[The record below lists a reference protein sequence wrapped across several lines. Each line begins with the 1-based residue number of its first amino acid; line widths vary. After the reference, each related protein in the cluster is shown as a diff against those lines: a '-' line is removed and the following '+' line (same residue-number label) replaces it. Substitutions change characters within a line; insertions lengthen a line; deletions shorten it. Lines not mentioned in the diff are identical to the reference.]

1 LTRCQN
7 TSGSDMMP
15 RKTPE
20 LIASRRNEIINAC
33 STLYSK
39 KGFADISMA
48 DIAKGTTFTR
58 TSIYNYFHTKEE
70 IFLALLQR
78 EYDGWADEMDSEMD
92 SAATMSDEELAE
104 FLACSLDSRR
114 QMLRLLSMNFYDME
128 GNSRMENL
136 TDFKRSYR
144 RTMQSVKTLV
154 SGCHSEFDEDDLNG
168 FLYSFFPFLY
178 GLCPYTEVTD
188 RQEEAMSAAGVEFVH
203 HSVHDLT
210 FALVVNLLKR

>member
-1 LTRCQN
+1 
-7 TSGSDMMP
+7 MP
-15 RKTPE
+15 KKTPE
-20 LIASRRNEIINAC
+20 LIANRRNEIINAC

-48 DIAKGTTFTR
+48 DIAQETTFTR

-78 EYDGWADEMDSEMD
+78 EYDGWADEID
-92 SAATMSDEELAE
+92 SAVERAPAMSDKDLAE
-104 FLACSLDSRR
+104 FLACSLDSRK

-128 GNSRMENL
+128 GNSRIENL
-136 TDFKRSYR
+136 TEFKRSYG
-144 RTMQSVKTLV
+144 RTMQSVKALV
-154 SGCHSEFDEDDLNG
+154 SACRSEFDEDSLND

-188 RQEEAMSAAGVEFVH
+188 RQDEAMTAAGVGFVH

-210 FALVVNLLKR
+210 YRLVVNLLKNKE